1 MVLEILICE
10 YISRTT
16 KFILYAKCTKQP
28 ALFYS
33 VLKHLSYLN
42 YKY

>member
-1 MVLEILICE
+1 MVLEVLICD
-10 YISRTT
+10 YISITT
-16 KFILYAKCTKQP
+16 KFILSSKCTKQP

-33 VLKHLSYLN
+33 VLKHSSYLN